1 MADDS
6 DRISHFPLLHDGNY
20 GKWSIRMEA
29 ELIWKGLWDMVFVE
43 VDLNG
48 KTDDEVKAELQK
60 LLVKRTAKKMAEVRA
75 EIILRVECNQLA
87 HMHDRNPKVIWEML
101 AQLHH
106 ACGLGTRMALR
117 WKLLTVAKEATESM
131 SAWISRVKGMA
142 LDLEDIGVTV
152 DDEDQILVLTTGLD
166 KSYDSFII
174 SLDSTATADLT
185 FDHVVNRLLNEDVWQ
200 GSVVREDLEATGAA
214 LCGEEGHIRV
224 FCMAMPI
231 RGKGVERATVAVDNY
246 AF

>member
-1 MADDS
+1 
-6 DRISHFPLLHDGNY
+6 
-20 GKWSIRMEA
+20 MEA
-29 ELIWKGLWDMVFVE
+29 ELIRKGLWDMIFVE
-43 VDLNG
+43 VDLNE
-48 KTDDEVKAELQK
+48 KTNDEVKAELKK
-60 LLVKRTAKKMAEVRA
+60 LLGKRTAKKMAKARV

-87 HMHDRNPKVIWEML
+87 HMHDRDPKVIWEML
-101 AQLHH
+101 AQLHR

-117 WKLLTVAKEATESM
+117 RKLLTAAKGATESM

-152 DDEDQILVLTTGLD
+152 DDEDRILTLTTGLN
-166 KSYDSFII
+166 KSYDSFVI

-185 FDHVVNRLLNEDVWQ
+185 FNHVVNHLLNEDVQQ
-200 GSVVREDLEATGAA
+200 GSVVHEDSEVTGAA
-214 LCGEEGHIRV
+214 LVSMTQGHGQGQSQVCYRCGKEGHIQA
-224 FCMAMPI
+224 FCMATLI